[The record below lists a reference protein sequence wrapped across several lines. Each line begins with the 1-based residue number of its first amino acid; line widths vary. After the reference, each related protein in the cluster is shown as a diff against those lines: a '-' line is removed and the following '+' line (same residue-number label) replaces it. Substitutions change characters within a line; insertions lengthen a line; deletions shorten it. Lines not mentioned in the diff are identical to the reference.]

1 MKTNI
6 LVARHARQSGAD
18 NRKVNSELEN
28 GNIISSSKKGQTL
41 SSTPFSRLKG
51 KIYAGERLTLVAST
65 NCGKST
71 FSMQIVHDIL
81 GT

>member
-1 MKTNI
+1 MKSEQKMGSNSKA
-6 LVARHARQSGAD
+6 VGY
-18 NRKVNSELEN
+18 RKVNSELEN
-28 GNIISSSKKGQTL
+28 GNIITSPKKEQTL
-41 SSTPFSRLKG
+41 SSTPFSRLEG
-51 KIYAGERLTLVAST
+51 KIYAGERLTLVAPT